1 MSPDSYIKCIPGI
14 IQLPSPFF
22 SFYFKTNPFS
32 LFHFYFLYFIIYH
45 YIQFLQF
52 LQFLIHPF
60 IRRRRK
66 KKKKKKKSLP
76 FNIVESARLYIPT
89 RSFFFFSLFFFPFL
103 SSSVDL
109 SLYSL
114 CRSDGPRVSSLASD
128 LAFLSLPFIP
138 FLFLFI
144 YFLLSSQIRA
154 CFCFPSIMAAASAPI
169 TMKEAIT
176 VCSFLLF
183 FIIFENS
190 TLVKLNS

>member
-66 KKKKKKKSLP
+66 KKKRRRNHFLLIQSRAPDYIFPLAPSSSSLSFSSP
-76 FNIVESARLYIPT
+76 FSLLLQISLSIPSVVPTVRGFPPQPQISLSFHFLLYP
-89 RSFFFFSLFFFPFL
+89 SFFSLSIFCCL
-103 SSSVDL
+103 LRSVRVFVFHPSWRPPAL
-109 SLYSL
+109 
-114 CRSDGPRVSSLASD
+114 RSP
-128 LAFLSLPFIP
+128 
-138 FLFLFI
+138 
-144 YFLLSSQIRA
+144 
-154 CFCFPSIMAAASAPI
+154 
-169 TMKEAIT
+169 
-176 VCSFLLF
+176 
-183 FIIFENS
+183 
-190 TLVKLNS
+190 